1 MHTFKKLL
9 MLAASLLLLQFTS
22 TAKAVDLDT
31 GNAAIELVVPTVIPV
46 AYQDISAT
54 AGDATL
60 ILRATTLI
68 TNVWFDATAPYHPTA
83 VGVYSHLGRRPAS
96 ESATE
101 RNINIALLVGSYRVL
116 MALAPNRAQ
125 VWNDM
130 MDSVGLYPVSSST
143 DTSTPEGLGNVAAQG
158 VLIGRIN
165 DGMNTLGYD
174 DGRTFNPEPF
184 SDYTGYKPVNDA
196 YTLRDPSR
204 WQPDIQRKGL
214 GLYKIQKFV
223 TPQYALV
230 EPYSY
235 DDPANHFIPP
245 PVNSNHRRKAD
256 YKQQADEVLL
266 ASANLTEEQ
275 KLMAEFFDNKFDS
288 LGISAAFAAISQG
301 LSTLEWVHLD
311 FLVNVAAHDAG
322 ITIWHWKR
330 EYDAV
335 RPFSAI
341 RHIYEDEEVTAWG
354 GPGQG
359 TVNLPASEWKAYLE
373 EADHPEYPS
382 ASSCFCA
389 AHAQAARL
397 YLGSDTLGYPFEF
410 KEGSSRI
417 EPGVTPS
424 ADTTLI
430 FPTWT
435 DFEQDCGQSRVWA
448 GVHFQSAVDESLA
461 ACGTFGNMAY
471 DYVSTLIDGSAQLRQ
486 PAVGKPYVDGKP
498 GKRVGHWK

>member
-1 MHTFKKLL
+1 MNKLVNPL
-9 MLAASLLLLQFTS
+9 LLTASLLVLQLGNG
-22 TAKAVDLDT
+22 ARALDLDT
-31 GNAAIELVVPTVIPV
+31 GNAAIEVVIPTVIPV
-46 AYQDISAT
+46 ALQDVSET

-68 TNVWFDATAPYHPTA
+68 TNAWFDATAPYHPTA

-96 ESATE
+96 ESTTE
-101 RNINIALLVGSYRVL
+101 RNINIALTHASFRVL
-116 MALAPNRAQ
+116 MALAPNREQ
-125 VWNDM
+125 VWRDM
-130 MDSVGLYPVSSST
+130 MTSIGLDPDNNSNDLT
-143 DTSTPEGLGNVAAQG
+143 TPEGLGNVAAQG

-165 DGMNTLGYD
+165 DGMNTLGFD

-184 SDYTGYKPVNDA
+184 SDYTDYRPVNDA
-196 YTLRDPSR
+196 HQLNDASR

-235 DDPANHFIPP
+235 GDPADHFIPP
-245 PVNSNHRRKAD
+245 PKNSNPHRRHR
-256 YKQQADEVLL
+256 YKEQADEVLE
-266 ASANLTEEQ
+266 ASASLTDEQ
-275 KLMAEFFDNKFDS
+275 KLKAEFFDNKFDS
-288 LGISAAFAAISQG
+288 LGLSAVFAEPALG

-311 FLVNVAAHDAG
+311 FLVNMAAHDAG

-341 RHIYEDEEVTAWG
+341 RFIYGDDDVTAWA

-359 TVNLPASEWKAYLE
+359 TATLPASEWKSYLE

-397 YLGSDTLGYPFEF
+397 YLGSDTLNYDVVRAA
-410 KEGSSRI
+410 GSSRI
-417 EPGVTPS
+417 EPGITPV
-424 ADTTLI
+424 AETTLS

-435 DFEQDCGQSRVWA
+435 DFEQQCGQSRVWA
-448 GVHFQSAVDESLA
+448 GVHFQSAVDESLK
-461 ACGTFGNMAY
+461 ACGVFGDMAY
-471 DYVSTLIDGSAQLRQ
+471 DYVSSLIDGTASLRE
-486 PAVGKPYVDGKP
+486 PAVGKPFKKGRKHKHRGD
-498 GKRVGHWK
+498 RR